1 MRKCLSLRSF
11 RHLMRLLSICALLSF
26 CGAFNLA
33 EAAGGPTILTDA
45 ASTRAIAFEAVTYR
59 KEPFPLTMPVP
70 FSADTRSRVVFF
82 VMNLDLLAGEGA
94 NALAADAEDA
104 THHHYT
110 FTVENV
116 TPMPG
121 YEWMS
126 QVTVRLSDD
135 IGDTGDV
142 LFRLSLHGVSTNRVR
157 VAIGHLGGGPADDA
171 NMVSTPA
178 PFPAPAPTPVPT
190 PNPYTDPAFATANDS
205 VRFLEQATWGPTTND
220 LAHVRSIGYRAY
232 INEQFNTAITNYPA
246 QDLYPTDSSVGC
258 PSGTAP
264 ANCARD
270 HYSMYPVQISFFQR
284 ALTGSDQLRQRV
296 AFALHKILV
305 VSGKD
310 LNNQPGWVTPYL
322 QTLDRDAFGNFRQLL
337 EDVTLTPAMGDY
349 LDMLNNSRVSP
360 NENYAREILQ
370 LFSVGVD
377 QLNPDGTPKFDAQG
391 NRLPTYD
398 QATITNFARVFTG
411 WTLAAQKKWV
421 VDGTTNV
428 LNYTDPMVL
437 SNNVGSYNAT
447 LNSYSGV
454 FDTAPKTL
462 LGGQQL
468 PAAAA
473 GLTAAQVQ
481 SYKTNELKLA
491 LDNIFNHPNVGP
503 YISRELI
510 KQLVT
515 SNPSPAYV
523 QRVAAAFNDNGQGV
537 RGDLKAVITAILL
550 DPEARGD
557 AKTDPNYGRLR
568 EPVQLV
574 TNLLRTFNATS
585 DGFFRDDLTSMDQD
599 LFNPPTVFSYFP
611 ADYSVPGTNGLF
623 GPEFGIL
630 SSSSTFKRANF
641 VNKLFL
647 ANSGNGIPASQPN
660 APTGTQLNY
669 SAYQALA
676 GNPSQL
682 IDALNASMMHGT
694 MSVAMKAS
702 LVQAVT
708 NVSSA
713 NPALRTQTAI
723 YLIATSSQY
732 QVER

>member
-11 RHLMRLLSICALLSF
+11 RYLMRLLSICALLSF

-70 FSADTRSRVVFF
+70 FSADTRNRLAFF

-94 NALAADAEDA
+94 NALTADAEDA
-104 THHHYT
+104 SHHHYT

-157 VAIGHLGGGPADDA
+157 VAIGHVGGGPADDA

-246 QDLYPTDSSVGC
+246 QDLYPTDGSVGC

-310 LNNQPGWVTPYL
+310 LNNQPAWVTPYL

-337 EDVTLTPAMGDY
+337 EDITLTPAMGDY

-360 NENYAREILQ
+360 NENYAREIMQ

-377 QLNPDGTPKFDAQG
+377 QLNPDGTPKLDAQG

-411 WTLAAQKKWV
+411 WTLSAQKKWV

-437 SNNVGSYNAT
+437 SNNTGIY
-447 LNSYSGV
+447 
-454 FDTAPKTL
+454 DTASKTL
-462 LGGQQL
+462 LNGAVSPAIVSGQD
-468 PAAAA
+468 AKA
-473 GLTAAQVQ
+473 
-481 SYKTNELKLA
+481 YKTNDLKLA

-550 DPEARGD
+550 DPEARGE
-557 AKTDPNYGRLR
+557 AKTDPNYGHLR
-568 EPVQLV
+568 EPVLLV

-647 ANSGNGIPASQPN
+647 ANSGNGIPVSLPN
-660 APTGTQLNY
+660 APGGTKLDY
-669 SAYQALA
+669 SSYQALA

-682 IDALNASMMHGT
+682 VDALNASMMHGT
-694 MSVAMKAS
+694 MSAAMKTS
-702 LVQAVT
+702 MVQAVT
-708 NVSSA
+708 NVSGS
-713 NPALRTQTAI
+713 NPTLQALRTQTAI

>member
-1 MRKCLSLRSF
+1 MNMD
-11 RHLMRLLSICALLSF
+11 LM
-26 CGAFNLA
+26 
-33 EAAGGPTILTDA
+33 
-45 ASTRAIAFEAVTYR
+45 
-59 KEPFPLTMPVP
+59 
-70 FSADTRSRVVFF
+70 
-82 VMNLDLLAGEGA
+82 AGEGA
-94 NALAADAEDA
+94 NALTADAEDA
-104 THHHYT
+104 THRHYT

-142 LFRLSLHGVSTNRVR
+142 LFRLSLHGVSSNRVR

-171 NMVSTPA
+171 NMVSISAPYPA
-178 PFPAPAPTPVPT
+178 PSPTPVPT
-190 PNPYTDPAFATANDS
+190 PNPYTDPTFATTNDS

-232 INEQFNTAITNYPA
+232 INEQFNLPITSYPA

-264 ANCARD
+264 ANCLRD
-270 HYSMYPVQISFFQR
+270 HYSMYALQIAFFQR

-305 VSGKD
+305 VSGRD
-310 LNNQPGWVTPYL
+310 LNNQPAWVVPYL

-337 EDVTLTPAMGDY
+337 EDITLNPAMGDY
-349 LDMLNNSRVSP
+349 LDMLNNSKVSP
-360 NENYAREILQ
+360 NENYAREIMQ

-377 QLNPDGTPKFDAQG
+377 QLNPDATPKLDAQG
-391 NRLPTYD
+391 NRIPTYD

-411 WTLAAQKKWV
+411 WTLSAQKKWV

-437 SNNVGSYNAT
+437 SNNTSTYDTGS
-447 LNSYSGV
+447 
-454 FDTAPKTL
+454 KTL
-462 LGGQQL
+462 LNGAVSPAIVTGQD
-468 PAAAA
+468 AKA
-473 GLTAAQVQ
+473 
-481 SYKTNELKLA
+481 YKTNDLKLA

-515 SNPSPAYV
+515 SNPSPAYI
-523 QRVAAAFNDNGQGV
+523 QRVAAVFNNNGQGV
-537 RGDLKAVITAILL
+537 RGDLKAVIMAILL

-557 AKTDPNYGRLR
+557 AKTDPNYGHLR
-568 EPVQLV
+568 EPALFVA
-574 TNLLRTFNATS
+574 NLLRIFNATS

-611 ADYSVPGTNGLF
+611 ADYLVPGTNNLF

-630 SSSSTFKRANF
+630 SSSDTFKRANF

-647 ANSGNGIPASQPN
+647 ANSGNGIPANPPN
-660 APTGTQLNY
+660 APSGTQLNY

-682 IDALNASMMHGT
+682 VDALNASMMHGT
-694 MSVAMKAS
+694 MSQAMKNTI
-702 LVQAVT
+702 VQTVT
-708 NVSSA
+708 NVSSSNA
-713 NPALRTQTAI
+713 ALRTQTAI
-723 YLIATSSQY
+723 YLVATSSQY

>member
-1 MRKCLSLRSF
+1 MRKSLPSR
-11 RHLMRLLSICALLSF
+11 LYRLLSVGALLFF
-26 CGAFNLA
+26 CGAFSLV
-33 EAAGGPTILTDA
+33 EAAGGPTILSDA
-45 ASTRAIAFEAVTYR
+45 SSTRAIAFEAVTYR
-59 KEPFPLTMPVP
+59 REPFPLVMPVQ
-70 FSADTRSRVVFF
+70 FSADTRNRIVLF
-82 VMNLDLLAGEGA
+82 VMNLDLMAGEGA
-94 NALAADAEDA
+94 NALTADAEDA
-104 THHHYT
+104 THRHYT

-116 TPMPG
+116 TPFPG

-126 QVTVRLSDD
+126 QVTLRLSDD
-135 IGDTGDV
+135 IGDAGDV
-142 LFRLSLHGVSTNRVR
+142 LIRINLHGMSSNRVR
-157 VAIGHLGGGPADDA
+157 VAIGHAGGGPSDDA
-171 NMVSTPA
+171 GSVATPA
-178 PFPAPAPTPVPT
+178 PFPAPQPTPVPT
-190 PNPYTDPAFATANDS
+190 PNPYTNPAFATTNDS
-205 VRFLEQATWGPTTND
+205 VRFLEQATWGPTSSD
-220 LAHVRSIGYRAY
+220 LAHVRSVGYSAY
-232 INEQFNTAITNYPA
+232 ISEQFNAPVTNYPT

-270 HYSMYPVQISFFQR
+270 HYSMYPLQISFFQR
-284 ALTGSDQLRQRV
+284 ALTGQDQLRQRV
-296 AFALHKILV
+296 SFALHKILV
-305 VSGKD
+305 ISGRD
-310 LNNQPGWVTPYL
+310 LGNMPSWVGPYL
-322 QTLDRDAFGNFRQLL
+322 QTLDRDAFGNFRQIL
-337 EDVTLTPAMGDY
+337 EDVTLNPGMGNY
-349 LDMLNNSRVSP
+349 LDMLGNTRVNP
-360 NENYAREILQ
+360 NENYAREIMQ

-377 QLNPDGTPKFDAQG
+377 QLNPDGTPKLDAQG
-391 NRLPTYD
+391 NRIPTYD

-411 WTLAAQKKWV
+411 WVLAAQKKWP

-428 LNYTDPMVL
+428 LNYQDSMVL
-437 SNNVGSYNAT
+437 SSNTNTY
-447 LNSYSGV
+447 
-454 FDTAPKTL
+454 DTASKTL
-462 LGGQQL
+462 LNGAVAPAIVTGQN
-468 PAAAA
+468 AA
-473 GLTAAQVQ
+473 T
-481 SYKTNELKLA
+481 YKTNELKIA

-537 RGDLKAVITAILL
+537 RGDMKAVVTAILL

-557 AKTDPNYGRLR
+557 VKTDPNYGRLR

-574 TNLLRTFNATS
+574 TNLTRTFNATS

-611 ADYSVPGTNGLF
+611 ADYSVPGTNNLF

-630 SSSSTFKRANF
+630 STSDAFRRANF

-647 ANSGNGIPASQPN
+647 ANNGNGIPASQPN

-669 SAYQALA
+669 SSYQALA
-676 GNPSQL
+676 GNPQQL
-682 IDALNASMMHGT
+682 LDALDAAMMHGT
-694 MSVAMKAS
+694 TSPSMKAS
-702 LVQAVT
+702 IVQTVT
-708 NVSSA
+708 NVASS